1 MQTTITAA
9 VETDVSNFETKRDT
23 SECIQKQE
31 ENGHSRKTSE
41 FIDKKENDEST
52 NEQNWQSRNTESR
65 SAGNES
71 SKAKPPGAFLTYN
84 KIDGRT
90 AEDQKLEH
98 FSHQQIKDR
107 SPYQLFLKKA
117 LLVIGAGICFL
128 AMAYNSVLSWHTTE
142 RRLSSSTK
150 DSTKEE
156 NEIDDEYKLLSSIE
170 SWANLQLPGRIV
182 AVGDLHG
189 DFRNT
194 KRVLKMAGIIDD
206 NEDWAAGED
215 TVVQTGDI
223 FDRGPRSIEIVE
235 LFRKLQVQAAKAGG
249 RLINLLGNH
258 ELMNLKGKYWYVGE
272 NELRRW
278 GRKRWRNMLSLDDGL
293 GKWLRGLPTIVKI
306 RDTLFIHAGLAPQ
319 FAELGI
325 EEVNNRVTRGLMK
338 YNYTDVLLGTE
349 GPHWTRMFSNRGSGV
364 KSRCEKLERTLETLN
379 ARRMV
384 IGHNVQL
391 LTGEPEVSCGEKLF
405 IIDSGISN
413 YYGGHIFAL
422 EISTLY
428 PLRYPEVTKILSLD

>member
-1 MQTTITAA
+1 MQTTSIAP
-9 VETDVSNFETKRDT
+9 VETDVSNFKPLRDT

-31 ENGHSRKTSE
+31 ENGHSRKTSK
-41 FIDKKENDEST
+41 FIEKKGNDEST
-52 NEQNWQSRNTESR
+52 SEQNWQSRNTESI
-65 SAGNES
+65 SAGNET
-71 SKAKPPGAFLTYN
+71 SKAKPPGVSLSYK
-84 KIDGRT
+84 KIKGRT

-98 FSHQQIKDR
+98 YSQQQNKNR
-107 SPYQLFLKKA
+107 CPYQWFLNKA

-128 AMAYNSVLSWHTTE
+128 AIAYNSILPWHTTQ
-142 RRLSSSTK
+142 RRVSSSTK
-150 DSTKEE
+150 DTTKEA
-156 NEIDDEYKLLSSIE
+156 NEIDDEYKVLGSTE

-194 KRVLKMAGIIDD
+194 KRVLKMAGVIDD
-206 NEDWAAGED
+206 NDDWAAGED

-235 LFRKLQVQAAKAGG
+235 LFRKLHVQAAKAGG

-272 NELRRW
+272 KELRRW
-278 GRKRWRNMLSLDDGL
+278 GRKRWKNMLSLDDGL

-306 RDTLFIHAGLAPQ
+306 RDTLFIHAGLAPE
-319 FAELGI
+319 FAGLGI
-325 EEVNNRVTRGLMK
+325 DEVNNRVTRGLMK
-338 YNYTDVLLGTE
+338 YNYTDVLLGTD

-364 KSRCEKLERTLETLN
+364 ESRCEHLERTLETLN

-384 IGHNVQL
+384 IGHNVQF

-428 PLRYPEVTKILSLD
+428 PLRDPEVTKILSLE

>member
-1 MQTTITAA
+1 MQTTITAP
-9 VETDVSNFETKRDT
+9 VETDVSNFQTQRDT

-31 ENGHSRKTSE
+31 ENGHSRKTMK
-41 FIDKKENDEST
+41 FIEKKENDEST
-52 NEQNWQSRNTESR
+52 SEQKYRLKNSESR
-65 SAGNES
+65 SAADES
-71 SKAKPPGAFLTYN
+71 SKAKPPGAFLSYKN
-84 KIDGRT
+84 INGRT
-90 AEDQKLEH
+90 ADQKLERY
-98 FSHQQIKDR
+98 SHELNKNR
-107 SPYQLFLKKA
+107 TPHQLFLNKA
-117 LLVIGAGICFL
+117 LVVIGVGLCILGIAWYSML
-128 AMAYNSVLSWHTTE
+128 AWHINQ
-142 RRLSSSTK
+142 RRLRSSTK
-150 DSTKEE
+150 DITKETK
-156 NEIDDEYKLLSSIE
+156 EIDDEYKVLGSTE
-170 SWANLQLPGRIV
+170 SWGDLQLPGRIV

-194 KRVLKMAGIIDD
+194 KRVLKMAGVIDD
-206 NEDWAAGED
+206 NEDWAAGVD
-215 TVVQTGDI
+215 TVVQTGDL

-278 GRKRWRNMLSLDDGL
+278 GRKRWKNMLSLEDGL
-293 GKWLRGLPTIVKI
+293 GRWLRGLPTIVKI

-338 YNYTDVLLGTE
+338 YNYTDVLLGSD
-349 GPHWTRMFSNRGSGV
+349 GPHWTRMFSNRGNDV
-364 KSRCEKLERTLETLN
+364 ESRCGRLERTLETLN

-391 LTGEPEVSCGEKLF
+391 VTGEPEVSCGEKLF

-422 EISTLY
+422 EISTVY
-428 PLRYPEVTKILSLD
+428 PLRDPEVTKIISLE